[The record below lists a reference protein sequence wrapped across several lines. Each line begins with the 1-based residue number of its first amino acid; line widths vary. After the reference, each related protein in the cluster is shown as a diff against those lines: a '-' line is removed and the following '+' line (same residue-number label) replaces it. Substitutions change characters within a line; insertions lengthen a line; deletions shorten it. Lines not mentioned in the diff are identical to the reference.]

1 MANRGVRDTI
11 AAKPNYLIC
20 MSPDPQPLPSPGAAA
35 GLLADVLRPGDDG
48 SEAPG
53 DVIGVYRL
61 MEKLGEGG
69 FGVVWR
75 AEQTEPIRREV
86 ALKIIKL
93 GMDTLEVMR
102 RFEQE
107 RQALALMD
115 HPNIASVFNAGATPE
130 GRPFFVMELVR
141 GVPVTQYCI
150 EKALP
155 LEARL
160 SLFKEVCS
168 GVQHAHQK
176 GVIHRDLK
184 PSNVIVTEVDGVPVP
199 KIIDFGIAKAT
210 TTDSLMALTLVTRVD
225 QMMGTPLY
233 MSPEQ
238 AAASADIDTRSDV
251 YALGVL
257 LYELLTGQPPFDAE
271 TLMKAGMDEMR
282 RIIREVEPKPPSR
295 RNDEARLTTD
305 ETQQRAAFRHSR
317 DLDLITLRAL
327 EKDRTRRYE
336 SASAL
341 GEDIQRFL
349 NHEPVQARAP
359 SMAYVAQRW
368 VRRHRVVA
376 MAALVCLLAVV
387 GGAGV
392 ALWQAQ
398 EARRQAREADAALG
412 VALEVL
418 SSTVE
423 LDKGRLIQL
432 KAMMDHAS
440 EKARLLSASPER
452 MMELHM
458 VLGKAYRSLFAP
470 KEAVRELRLALA
482 AAERCQVEPKVL
494 LDLHH
499 SLATALLEV
508 EDFKAAL
515 PMARLALQE
524 VESIK
529 GPNTYGA
536 ALMLS
541 VIGRS
546 LAGEGQPQEGLAA
559 FEDMLQRLAHGDS
572 LKSSTVVLAARRF
585 YPQALRDAGRID
597 DGLEAGREN
606 IRIAQAGTGPK
617 SIDYAMAQDYHA
629 RECEKAE
636 RWQEAH
642 DEWKSSLEIYITAY
656 GPSNT
661 RSSGA
666 ADGLVR
672 MKLKLGLNDE
682 AVSARRRFL
691 GLVESAAGA
700 RSLEASKQAKL
711 LIGDLRSLGRIAE
724 AKNEITQRLQM
735 LKTTKG
741 TYPVS
746 AEPILTA
753 AVEVYEGAEE
763 WQAALDAQR
772 AAMIIR
778 KSYLPNA
785 FALDYSKVL
794 EGHYLAQMKRF
805 DEALPLM
812 REGIAALEQTKAKDS
827 SIESKW
833 LPMAREKLKAAETA
847 AGK

>member
-1 MANRGVRDTI
+1 MATR
-11 AAKPNYLIC
+11 PE
-20 MSPDPQPLPSPGAAA
+20 PLPSLNAAA
-35 GLLADVLRPGDDG
+35 GLLEDVLRPGDDG
-48 SEAPG
+48 IEAPG

-61 MEKLGEGG
+61 IEKIGEGG

-75 AEQTEPIRREV
+75 AEQTEPIKREV

-155 LEARL
+155 LAARL
-160 SLFKEVCS
+160 SLFKEICS

-210 TTDSLMALTLVTRVD
+210 TTDALTALTLVTRVD

-271 TLMKAGMDEMR
+271 TLLKAGMEEMR

-295 RNDEARLTTD
+295 RNDEARMTND
-305 ETQQRAAFRHSR
+305 EVRNSSFGIRHSK

-349 NHEPVQARAP
+349 NHEPIHARAP

-376 MAALVCLLAVV
+376 VAALVCLLAIV

-398 EARRQAREADAALG
+398 EARRQASEADAALG

-418 SSTVE
+418 SNT
-423 LDKGRLIQL
+423 LDMEKGRLVKL
-432 KAMMDHAS
+432 KSMMDRAS
-440 EKARLLSASPER
+440 EKAALLAGTPER
-452 MMELHM
+452 MAELHF
-458 VLGKAYRSLFAP
+458 VLAKAYRSLFEP
-470 KEAVRELRLALA
+470 DDAVREMKLALA
-482 AAERCQVEPKVL
+482 AADGGHTKPQL
-494 LDLHH
+494 LMEMHE
-499 SLATALLEV
+499 SLATALIEN
-508 EDFKAAL
+508 EDFKGAL

-524 VESIK
+524 IESMK
-529 GPNTYGA
+529 GANTYQ
-536 ALMLS
+536 ALFMLS

-546 LAGEGQPQEGLAA
+546 LARLGHPEEGMAS
-559 FEDMLQRLAHGDS
+559 FEDMLQRIDRADPPVHPQLIY
-572 LKSSTVVLAARRF
+572 AARRF
-585 YPQALRDAGRID
+585 YPSALRDVGRIEE
-597 DGLEAGREN
+597 GLAAGREN
-606 IRIAQAGTGPK
+606 IRMAEAAFGPK
-617 SIDYAMAQDYHA
+617 SIDLATTMDYHA
-629 RECEKAE
+629 RECETAG
-636 RWQEAH
+636 RWQESH
-642 DEWKSSLEIYITAY
+642 DNRARSLEIYLTAY

-661 RSSGA
+661 RPRGA
-666 ADGLVR
+666 SDGLIR

-682 AVSARRRFL
+682 AITARHRFIDL
-691 GLVESAAGA
+691 LESAAGPRA
-700 RSLEASKQAKL
+700 LEVTKQVKL
-711 LIGDLRSLGRIAE
+711 LIADLRSLGRIKE
-724 AKNEITQRLQM
+724 AKTEITQWQARFE
-735 LKTTKG
+735 KTKG
-741 TYPVS
+741 LYSVA

-753 AVEVYEGAEE
+753 AVEVYEGNEE
-763 WQAALDAQR
+763 WQAALDALR
-772 AAMIIR
+772 DAMAIR
-778 KSYLPNA
+778 KGYLPNA
-785 FALDYSKVL
+785 LALDYSKVQ
-794 EGHYLAQMKRF
+794 EGYYLAQMKRF

-812 REGIAALEQTKAKDS
+812 REGIAALEAKKGTDD

-833 LPMAREKLKAAETA
+833 LPMAREKLKAVMDAR
-847 AGK
+847 